1 MPVHDSSDPTGHLTH
16 LVTTP
21 LLILMQPASAAA
33 TTGPLAQLFAS
44 VPEWLWYIVGVV
56 VFFAI
61 AGLVWAIWSRQR
73 AKTTVEAV
81 IASFKGLGKAD
92 DDDRRYGRTLTAVDA
107 WRATH
112 ARLTPRARSLVAAIE
127 SELVEVDDPRG
138 ERRYKLAE
146 DVASRWTPDQV
157 IPKLFSIELLDAIP
171 GMLTA
176 LGLIGTFVAI
186 ALGLGGLSQEANGVI
201 RGVETLLGG
210 LGGKFISSIVALGCA
225 LLVQAID
232 SIWLRDSLRT
242 LHERLLQELAVA
254 FPRITMSQQLSDLL
268 RSARR
273 QESSLSNI
281 SSDVVDRFADVF
293 NTDLLP
299 ALGHRLAESMDTQM
313 GPVLERVASGITALD
328 EGIRRLESGKQES
341 IGTELRNLTTSL
353 EEAIRVSLQ
362 QMGDDFRAAL
372 SGSADDEFKKASA
385 ALNTSAAVLGGLNES
400 FVTMQSS
407 MQRLMEDA
415 ERRASRSF
423 EEGEGRT
430 RALNELVER
439 LIAQLSDQAA
449 NSAGEVQRVMVEAI
463 ASMGNRMTQLTADM
477 EACARTASAQSMA
490 ANQRLLDQVTSA
502 AGRTTTETERLLAT
516 LAERSDDFTG
526 AADTLRELREGTAR
540 ILAETGGRV
549 RELQDAATAF
559 RAVATEAA
567 TLTRA
572 LRDAQDQQRV
582 TTESAAG
589 MVTTVGA
596 VVERQRAIVDRTSQ
610 TLELSTQ
617 VLSELDDRLG
627 KVLTVILERL
637 QAYNQAV
644 ENNIREIM
652 KHVNDGMPQMH
663 ELLQSSL
670 GQLSESIE
678 ELSAVM
684 GRNGQGSR

>member
-1 MPVHDSSDPTGHLTH
+1 MTPTLA
-16 LVTTP
+16 V
-21 LLILMQPASAAA
+21 LLQPASATVRA
-33 TTGPLAQLFAS
+33 TVFGQLLSS
-44 VPEWLWYIVGVV
+44 VPPWLWYFVGFVV
-56 VFFAI
+56 ACAVS
-61 AGLVWAIWSRQR
+61 GLVWAVWSLRR
-73 AKTTVEAV
+73 ASSVVDGV
-81 IASFKGLGKAD
+81 ITSFKALGVPD
-92 DDDRRYGRTLTAVDA
+92 DDDRRYGRSLAAVDA

-112 ARLTPRARSLVAAIE
+112 ARFMPRTRVLVSAIDC
-127 SELVEVDDPRG
+127 ELVEVDGPRD

-146 DVASRWTPDQV
+146 DSAHRWTPDQV
-157 IPKLFSIELLDAIP
+157 IAKLFATELLEAIP

-186 ALGLGGLSQEANGVI
+186 ALGLGGLSQEGNGVI
-201 RGVETLLGG
+201 RGVDALLGG
-210 LGGKFISSIVALGCA
+210 LGGKFISSIAALACA
-225 LLVQAID
+225 LLLQAVD
-232 SIWLRDSLRT
+232 SIWLRKRLRA
-242 LHERLLQELAVA
+242 LHERLLQELSVA
-254 FPRITMSQQLSDLL
+254 FPRVSMTQQLSDLL

-293 NTDLLP
+293 NMDLLP
-299 ALGHRLAESMDTQM
+299 ALGHRLAESVDTQM
-313 GPVLERVASGITALD
+313 GPVLERVATGIQALD

-341 IGTELRNLTTSL
+341 IGSELRALTSSL
-353 EEAIRVSLQ
+353 EVAIRASLQ
-362 QMGDDFRAAL
+362 KMGDDFRAAL

-385 ALNTSAAVLGGLNES
+385 ALNTSATVLGGLNES
-400 FVTMQSS
+400 FMTMQSS

-463 ASMGNRMTQLTADM
+463 AGMGTRLTQLTADL
-477 EACARTASAQSMA
+477 EASARNASAQSMA
-490 ANQRLLDQVTSA
+490 ANQQLLDQMRSA

-516 LAERSDDFTG
+516 LAERSDDFTS
-526 AADTLRELREGTAR
+526 AADTLRDLREGTVR

-549 RELQDAATAF
+549 RELQEAATAF
-559 RAVATEAA
+559 RAVAAEAA

-572 LRDAQDQQRV
+572 LRDAQDQHRA

-589 MVTTVGA
+589 MVTSVGA

-617 VLSELDDRLG
+617 VLNGLDDRLD
-627 KVLTVILERL
+627 KVLTKILERL
-637 QAYNQAV
+637 QEYNQAV

-652 KHVNDGMPQMH
+652 KHVNDGMPNMFQQ
-663 ELLQSSL
+663 LQGSLAQLDESIDSL
-670 GQLSESIE
+670 G
-678 ELSAVM
+678 AVM
-684 GRNGQGSR
+684 SRNSRSGP